1 MTIAIPG
8 ARTNAGYAI
17 GSTFGTAVSAGAGR
31 KLRAEITPAFNAE
44 LLEPRQI
51 GSGASMIQTA
61 ERGNFKPSI
70 GLTMD
75 FGYRN
80 CADLMIAQM
89 MGTAGAPVE
98 QTASQGDY
106 KHTITFNSTLNAKY
120 GTLAFE
126 TSDNTVMEFPS
137 TAVRSIT
144 ISGDDPPGIVQFD
157 AELIANN
164 VLLSGTTN
172 SNASLAAAT
181 ITDTELVAHDMSD
194 TFRINAAS
202 GATLSGSDQFNI
214 TGFNLQLSRP
224 QEILAEI
231 RASAG
236 NSAPLESGLFEG
248 TFTVN
253 VAQLKDHAWYTVWQ
267 NQTPQKA
274 SLNIQGTQIAAG
286 VNRGLTIN
294 LPRLILAEEPKYAVT
309 EAGINAY
316 TLTFK
321 CIAAT
326 ANPSGMTSF
335 YPYFEIINTLSTS
348 LLA

>member
-17 GSTFGTAVSAGAGR
+17 GATYGTAVSAGAGR
-31 KLRAEITPAFNAE
+31 KLRAEITPSFNAE

-61 ERGNFKPSI
+61 ERGNFKPTV
-70 GLTMD
+70 GLSMD

-80 CADLMIAQM
+80 CSDLIIAQM
-89 MGTAGAPVE
+89 MGTSGAPVE
-98 QTASQGDY
+98 QTASQGDWR
-106 KHTITFNSTLNAKY
+106 HTITFNPTLNARY
-120 GTLAFE
+120 GTVAFE
-126 TSDNTVMEFPS
+126 TSTSTVMEFPS
-137 TAVRSIT
+137 TACRSIT
-144 ISGDDPPGIVQFD
+144 ISADDPPGIVQLD
-157 AELIANN
+157 AELVANN
-164 VLLSGTTN
+164 AVLTGTVNT
-172 SNASLAAAT
+172 NASLAAAT

-214 TGFNLQLSRP
+214 TGFNLQLNRP

-231 RASAG
+231 RGAAG
-236 NSAPLESGLFEG
+236 NSAPLETGLFDG

-253 VAQLKDHAWYTVWQ
+253 VAQLANHNWYTVWQ

-274 SLNIQGTQIAAG
+274 TLNIQGTQIGTG
-286 VNRGLTIN
+286 VNRGLTIF
-294 LPRLILAEEPKYAVT
+294 LPRLILAQEPQYSVT
-309 EAGINAY
+309 APGINAY
-316 TLTFK
+316 TLTFR

-326 ANPSGMTSF
+326 ANPSGMSSLF
-335 YPYFEIINTLSTS
+335 PYFEIINTLSTS